1 MKPGDRFGR
10 LTVVNLGIMRF
21 EAKFAHCV
29 CDCGLG
35 MLINELNLI
44 AGKTQSCGG
53 AICQRRIKQQ
63 EQAA

>member
-10 LTVVNLGIMRF
+10 LTVVNLGIPRF
-21 EAKFAHCV
+21 DAKFAQCV

-44 AGKTQSCGG
+44 AGQTQSCGG
-53 AICQRRIKQQ
+53 AICQRRTRQKDK
-63 EQAA
+63 AA